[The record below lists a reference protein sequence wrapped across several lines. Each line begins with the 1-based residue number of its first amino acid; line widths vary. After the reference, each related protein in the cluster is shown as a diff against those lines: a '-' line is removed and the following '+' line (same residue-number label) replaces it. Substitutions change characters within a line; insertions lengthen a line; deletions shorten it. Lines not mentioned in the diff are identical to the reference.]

1 MKFIDNVKEKKEGL
15 MFLDAPGGTGKT
27 FLINLVIKK
36 LIMEKKI
43 VIATAT
49 SGIASTLL
57 LRG

>member
-1 MKFIDNVKEKKEGL
+1 

-27 FLINLVIKK
+27 FLINLIVKK
-36 LIMEKKI
+36 LIVEKKI

-57 LRG
+57 IKG

>member
-1 MKFIDNVKEKKEGL
+1 

-27 FLINLVIKK
+27 FLINLVVKK
-36 LIMEKKI
+36 LIIEKKI

-49 SGIASTLL
+49 SGIAATLL